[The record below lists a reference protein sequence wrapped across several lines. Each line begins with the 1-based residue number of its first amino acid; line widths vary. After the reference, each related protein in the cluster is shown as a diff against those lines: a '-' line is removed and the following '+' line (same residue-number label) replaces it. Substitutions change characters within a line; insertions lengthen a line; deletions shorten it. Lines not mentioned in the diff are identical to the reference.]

1 MQQRLIFR
9 GAVVVNLL
17 ALALWL
23 ACWLGHANPFL
34 KVLIVSWPL
43 VLASVVACILTART
57 RRSWWP
63 LLAVVPAIWAY
74 TPLLGLALA
83 IATSGGGKA

>member
-23 ACWLGHANPFL
+23 ACWLGHADPFL
-34 KVLIVSWPL
+34 KVLIVGWPL
-43 VLASVVACILTART
+43 VLAAVVACVLTARA

-63 LLAVVPAIWAY
+63 LLAVLPALWAY
-74 TPLLGLALA
+74 APLLGLGLVL
-83 IATSGGGKA
+83 ATSGGGKA